1 MANLYTATP
10 FAPDVQRQLDSPEP
24 QPALAEVARGC
35 PVHRGPDGSLS
46 VVRLG
51 DVAALCR
58 NPDVPGPG
66 ANGPTLGGKRPLPP
80 LDLDGPEHTRFRRLL
95 DPLLTPRA
103 LARWEAPLV
112 KLTDELIDGFIGRG
126 EADLVEVFCQP
137 LPSIFFARLMGLPER
152 DLPEFLDFK
161 DKILGHFPEGLA
173 KTLTYPERLVITRA
187 ASDKCYIFLG
197 ALLDARE
204 AGGPSGDGDL
214 IDSLLAAELEG
225 RKLTREEL
233 LDLCY
238 LLVIGGLDTTASALA
253 CLLARLA
260 RTPALRARLLA
271 EPALWGTAIEE
282 LLRYESPVQRG
293 MRTARADLAVG
304 GETIPAGTQFFVSWA
319 AANLDESGVADA
331 LTLDPARRPNP
342 HVAFGSGFHKC
353 LGAHLARLE
362 LRVALE
368 RLHARLPDYT
378 LVDEAGLSFK
388 GQPRV
393 VSGLRLRWTV

>member
-1 MANLYTATP
+1 MANMYTATP
-10 FAPDVQRQLDSPEP
+10 FAPEVQRQLDSPDP
-24 QPALAEVARGC
+24 QPALAQVARGC

-46 VVRLG
+46 VVRLE
-51 DVAALCR
+51 DVVALCR
-58 NPDVPGPG
+58 NPEVPGPG
-66 ANGPTLGGKRPLPP
+66 ANGPTMGGKRPLPP

-95 DPLLTPRA
+95 DPLLTPKA

-112 KLTDELIDGFIGRG
+112 KLTDELIDAFITRG
-126 EADLVEVFCQP
+126 EADLVEVYCQP
-137 LPSIFFARLMGLPER
+137 LPSIFFARMMGLPER

-161 DKILGHFPEGLA
+161 DKILGHFPEAQA
-173 KTLTYPERLVITRA
+173 KTLTYPQRLQITRA
-187 ASDKCYIFLG
+187 ASEKCYTFLG

-204 AGGPSGDGDL
+204 ASGPTGEGDL
-214 IDSLLAAELEG
+214 IDSLLGAESEG

-271 EPALWGTAIEE
+271 EPALWGTAVEE

-319 AANLDESGVADA
+319 AANLDERALADA
-331 LTLDPARRPNP
+331 LTLDLARKPNP

-378 LVDEAGLSFK
+378 LVDESQLSFK

-393 VSGLRLRWTV
+393 VTGLRLRWSV